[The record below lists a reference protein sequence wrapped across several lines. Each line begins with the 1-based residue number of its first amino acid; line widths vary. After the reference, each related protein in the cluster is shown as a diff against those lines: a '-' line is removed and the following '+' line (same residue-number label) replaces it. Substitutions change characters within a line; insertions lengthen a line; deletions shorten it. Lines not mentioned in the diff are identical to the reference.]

1 VLAAVVAI
9 ASIAALRPSV
19 ARQAVAV
26 WGAVVAIVSAG
37 IVGFTELEG
46 LAMLAGAWVAILSV
60 AVHREWPRG
69 VAWAG
74 PALLALFATPRLA
87 ELWPGWTVVP
97 VLAIWAAL
105 LAWGPPRGPRVQVVV
120 AFLATIVAGLAA
132 PTPMLPLVWVVLA
145 FALGRHFHTALAIP
159 AIAFA
164 ALVPGDPLLG
174 LVPAAVYS
182 LLRFVFRGRTVDLL
196 VGALALDVALC
207 IQLARSSVVEPVAYV
222 GTVGLTILVLAHLLR
237 RTLDRDWAIVLRYGA
252 CGAIHL
258 TAFATWIDD
267 PHRTLAM
274 IVLCLAG
281 AAAGALLR
289 VRPYLFLGSAFL
301 LATLAVNLV
310 RFGLEHNEFWAF
322 YLSVLGLLVLAA
334 MVVRS
339 TARDR
344 LHAAGS
350 TIRQGLATW
359 E

>member
-1 VLAAVVAI
+1 VVLAFAATVV
-9 ASIAALRPSV
+9 
-19 ARQAVAV
+19 
-26 WGAVVAIVSAG
+26 AG
-37 IVGFTELEG
+37 IV
-46 LAMLAGAWVAILSV
+46 A
-60 AVHREWPRG
+60 
-69 VAWAG
+69 
-74 PALLALFATPRLA
+74 PA
-87 ELWPGWTVVP
+87 
-97 VLAIWAAL
+97 
-105 LAWGPPRGPRVQVVV
+105 
-120 AFLATIVAGLAA
+120 
-132 PTPMLPLVWVVLA
+132 PMLPLVWVVLA
-145 FALGRHFHTALAIP
+145 FALGRHVHPALAIP

-164 ALVPGDPLLG
+164 AVVPGDPLLG

-196 VGALALDVALC
+196 AGALALDVALC

-237 RTLDRDWAIVLRYGA
+237 RTLDRDWALVLRYGA

-274 IVLCLAG
+274 IVLCLVG

-322 YLSVLGLLVLAA
+322 YLSALGLIVLAV

-339 TARDR
+339 TARER
-344 LHAAGS
+344 LQAAGS

>member
-1 VLAAVVAI
+1 
-9 ASIAALRPSV
+9 
-19 ARQAVAV
+19 
-26 WGAVVAIVSAG
+26 VVAIVGAG

-46 LAMLAGAWVAILSV
+46 LAMLAGAWVAVLSV
-60 AVHREWPRG
+60 AAHREGPRG
-69 VAWAG
+69 LAWAG
-74 PALLALFATPRLA
+74 PALLALVATPRLA

-105 LAWGPPRGPRVQVVV
+105 IAWGPPRGPRVQVVL
-120 AFLATIVAGLAA
+120 AFAATIVAGLVA
-132 PTPMLPLVWVVLA
+132 PTALLPLVWVVLG
-145 FALGRHFHTALAIP
+145 FALGRHFHPALAIP

-164 ALVPGDPLLG
+164 AIVPGDPILG

-196 VGALALDVALC
+196 AGALALDVALC

-274 IVLCLAG
+274 IVLCLVG

-322 YLSVLGLLVLAA
+322 YLSALGLLVLAV

-339 TARDR
+339 TASDR
-344 LHAAGS
+344 LQAAGS